1 MRGTAMR
8 RSDGRGV
15 EGGDSI
21 VRRTDG
27 FGHAM
32 GGIVMRLAIVRG
44 GSVRRTFARLAVQL
58 VHFGVQQALSCVFPV
73 VIFASLALTRYIPL
87 PLMPRYD
94 WLLVICLL
102 MQWWMVR
109 SGLETKDEL
118 KVICLFHLIG
128 LALEIFK
135 VNMGSWSYPE
145 PGFFKV
151 FGVPLYSGF
160 MYASVA
166 SYMCQAWRRLR
177 LELVSWPPFPVVVPL
192 AAAIYLNFFTHHYWI
207 DIRWWLTGL
216 VFIVFW
222 RSWVLFG
229 VNGSRYRMP
238 VALSFVLI
246 GFFIW
251 VTENIATFFGA
262 WEYPDQAGTW
272 RLVHTGK
279 MSSWFLLVIVS
290 FLIVAT
296 LKLVKEGRSRTE
308 RTAGGRMPAAYAQ
321 GKKGGKRR
329 IWKRIW
335 PRSRTGNITRAGAH
349 SSPRSA
355 AGRTA
360 PWRCITR

>member
-1 MRGTAMR
+1 MRGAEKRTAAMR
-8 RSDGRGV
+8 RAVKRPTDKRKV
-15 EGGDSI
+15 A
-21 VRRTDG
+21 VRRALT
-27 FGHAM
+27 
-32 GGIVMRLAIVRG
+32 RL
-44 GSVRRTFARLAVQL
+44 LAQL
-58 VHFGVQQALSCVFPV
+58 THFGIQQALSCVFPV

-87 PLMPRYD
+87 PLLPRYD

-102 MQWWMVR
+102 MQWWMLR
-109 SGLETKDEL
+109 SGLETKDEM
-118 KVICLFHLIG
+118 KVIALFHLIG

-135 VNMGSWSYPE
+135 VHMGSWSYPE
-145 PGFFKV
+145 PGYFKV

-177 LELVSWPPFPVVVPL
+177 LELVKWPPFPLVVPL
-192 AAAIYLNFFTHHYWI
+192 AAAIYLNFFTHHYWV

-222 RSWVLFG
+222 RSRVLFE

-251 VTENIATFFGA
+251 VAENIATFFGA
-262 WEYPDQAGTW
+262 WQYPDQAGAW

-279 MSSWFLLVIVS
+279 LSSWFLLVIVS

-296 LKLVKEGRSRTE
+296 LKLVKGRRP
-308 RTAGGRMPAAYAQ
+308 RTAQTLSGEGPMQTMQGENGERNGYGR
-321 GKKGGKRR
+321 GTELE
-329 IWKRIW
+329 I
-335 PRSRTGNITRAGAH
+335 
-349 SSPRSA
+349 
-355 AGRTA
+355 
-360 PWRCITR
+360 

>member
-1 MRGTAMR
+1 MRGAEKRTAAMR
-8 RSDGRGV
+8 RAVKRPTDKRKV
-15 EGGDSI
+15 A
-21 VRRTDG
+21 VRRALT
-27 FGHAM
+27 
-32 GGIVMRLAIVRG
+32 RL
-44 GSVRRTFARLAVQL
+44 LAQL
-58 VHFGVQQALSCVFPV
+58 THFGIQQALSCVFPV

-87 PLMPRYD
+87 PLLPRYD

-102 MQWWMVR
+102 MQWWMLR
-109 SGLETKDEL
+109 SGLETKDEM
-118 KVICLFHLIG
+118 KVIALFHLIG

-135 VNMGSWSYPE
+135 VHMGSWSYPE
-145 PGFFKV
+145 PGYFKI

-177 LELVSWPPFPVVVPL
+177 LELVKWPPFPLVVPL
-192 AAAIYLNFFTHHYWI
+192 AAAIYLNFFTHHYWV

-222 RSWVLFG
+222 RSRVLFE

-251 VTENIATFFGA
+251 VAENIATFFGA
-262 WEYPDQAGTW
+262 WQYPDQAGAW

-279 MSSWFLLVIVS
+279 LSSWFLLVIVS

-296 LKLVKEGRSRTE
+296 LKLVKGRRP
-308 RTAGGRMPAAYAQ
+308 RTAQTLSGEGPMQ
-321 GKKGGKRR
+321 
-329 IWKRIW
+329 
-335 PRSRTGNITRAGAH
+335 TM
-349 SSPRSA
+349 
-355 AGRTA
+355 
-360 PWRCITR
+360 